1 MALKRQTFNNGSQG
15 VTISAANSGTSGD
28 SLASI
33 VQAGAGNGVYDT
45 AANLRGMAGAHI
57 TGALN
62 DTFSMALGNTS
73 DLSGSAQI
81 YFRILEYP
89 TSGGA
94 FFRLRSSS
102 GNVAIFTLGPTGV
115 LSIQNS
121 AGAGLKNFM
130 SNTPLSLNTIYRLQ
144 LQATPNASTS
154 AGYIA
159 GQLYSDN
166 DTLLDS
172 YSSTAVNA
180 GTTLNVQTAQAGKVV
195 SGSDNFDMHIDELA
209 LDTGTT
215 AEIPAV
221 SGGGGGGG
229 DVPNL
234 KRQSFNLGIEG
245 STISAAN
252 SVGSGDALSG
262 IVSAGAGNGIYAV
275 AAALRGGKGAYITGS
290 LNDTFSMVINNT
302 TDISGTAQIYFRIPT
317 YPTTGGA
324 FFRLRSSSGN
334 VAIFTLGPTGILAL
348 QDSTGAT
355 LKNFN
360 TNTPLSLNTIYRLQL
375 QATPNA
381 STSAGY
387 IAGQL
392 YDNSDVL
399 IDSYTSSTVNAGTIL
414 DVQTAQAGKVVGGSD
429 GFLLHIDE
437 LGFGTGT
444 TNEIPPVDASSNNAP
459 LVNAGLD
466 QGQVRPYAT
475 VTLAADA
482 IDPDGSIPVISWA
495 QTGGSPIVTLSGSG
509 AITTFTAPALRSG
522 TTLTFT
528 ATASDGTLQASDSM
542 TVAVIPQ
549 AEWAVMGSAEVPLQ
563 INEL

>member
-62 DTFSMALGNTS
+62 DTFSMVMGNTS
-73 DLSGSAQI
+73 DVSGSAQI

-89 TSGGA
+89 TTGGA

-102 GNVAIFTLGPTGV
+102 GNIAIFTLGATGV

-130 SNTPLSLNTIYRLQ
+130 S
-144 LQATPNASTS
+144 
-154 AGYIA
+154 
-159 GQLYSDN
+159 
-166 DTLLDS
+166 
-172 YSSTAVNA
+172 
-180 GTTLNVQTAQAGKVV
+180 
-195 SGSDNFDMHIDELA
+195 
-209 LDTGTT
+209 
-215 AEIPAV
+215 
-221 SGGGGGGG
+221 
-229 DVPNL
+229 
-234 KRQSFNLGIEG
+234 
-245 STISAAN
+245 
-252 SVGSGDALSG
+252 
-262 IVSAGAGNGIYAV
+262 
-275 AAALRGGKGAYITGS
+275 
-290 LNDTFSMVINNT
+290 
-302 TDISGTAQIYFRIPT
+302 
-317 YPTTGGA
+317 
-324 FFRLRSSSGN
+324 
-334 VAIFTLGPTGILAL
+334 
-348 QDSTGAT
+348 
-355 LKNFN
+355 
-360 TNTPLSLNTIYRLQL
+360 NTPLSLNTIYRLQL